1 MKSSI
6 PGLLSHRCEE
16 ALTGT
21 VLPIFSAGTYELFPA
36 PRADNGVFL
45 TVLQQFRVRIPP
57 FHPASVRTKTSGFLS
72 DIRHEFLSAHFADG
86 RFLSAAGK
94 KNAYGITVDFQFF
107 GNLNTLKPRFLK
119 FVILRFSVSVNSI
132 TPLSLY
138 TWSRGRRFGPKK
150 QKKYARR
157 RKNPRRA

>member
-45 TVLQQFRVRIPP
+45 TVALLFSSEHTRLVIEVVELLFGDGNPLVGGADVHGVLLV
-57 FHPASVRTKTSGFLS
+57 FVVVHFC
-72 DIRHEFLSAHFADG
+72 FLSA
-86 RFLSAAGK
+86 
-94 KNAYGITVDFQFF
+94 
-107 GNLNTLKPRFLK
+107 
-119 FVILRFSVSVNSI
+119 
-132 TPLSLY
+132 
-138 TWSRGRRFGPKK
+138 
-150 QKKYARR
+150 
-157 RKNPRRA
+157 